1 MTLRKTYVG
10 SNTTQT
16 GKDMVNTKVRD
27 LVTQRQELSE
37 PSWENIIFLIKQIT
51 KLDCSIFFGF
61 FGKE

>member
-1 MTLRKTYVG
+1 
-10 SNTTQT
+10 
-16 GKDMVNTKVRD
+16 MVNTKVRD